1 MKKITYLIL
10 ALLLGGFLQVFSQTQ
25 EEPTDKISLGI
36 MGGINFATKYFPNSQ
51 DAEDQRIT
59 ALPRF
64 GVGAVLD
71 IRLSKNLHA
80 RIEPMYLQKGGNIE
94 EGQDVVNQPEGQIR
108 SSSIEIPLLIQYAFG
123 NKIQPY
129 LIAGPTMGYNL
140 KSEIEFDLTGLNFT
154 GDMKDVTAT
163 FDLGITFGGGVQ
175 VPVGFGAIFLEGR
188 YAYGL
193 VNQRTTGTTTVSSN
207 GFQIDLPSDKEED
220 KSTNRG
226 FQLLAG
232 VLISL

>member
-1 MKKITYLIL
+1 MKKITYIIF
-10 ALLLGGFLQVFSQTQ
+10 ALLLCGFMQAYPQAQ
-25 EEPTDKISLGI
+25 EEPTEKISLGI
-36 MGGINFATKYFPNSQ
+36 IGGINFADMYFPNSQ
-51 DAEDQRIT
+51 DEDDQRIT

-64 GVGAVLD
+64 SAGAVLD
-71 IRLSKNLHA
+71 IRLSKHLKA

-108 SSSIEIPLLIQYAFG
+108 NSSLEVPVLIQYAFG

-175 VPVGFGAIFLEGR
+175 VPAGFGKIFLEGR

-193 VNQRTTGTTTVSSN
+193 MNQRTTGTTTVSSN

-220 KSTNRG
+220 KYKNRG
-226 FQLLAG
+226 VQLFAG
-232 VLISL
+232 VLIAL